1 MKKVRIVM
9 KRIACYKDLIEQYEN
24 PIEHTCDMKE
34 GQVFIANGFR
44 KPEGFCNSAWESI
57 APFVKELANG
67 GGNFY
72 DGWMKNEKS
81 AMISCND
88 GFRPVSFYLEA
99 MEEDAD

>member
-1 MKKVRIVM
+1 MKKVRIVV

-72 DGWMKNEKS
+72 DGWMKPLAINTCPSFISQVCSMGFSYCSIKS
-81 AMISCND
+81 
-88 GFRPVSFYLEA
+88 L
-99 MEEDAD
+99 